1 MPLFT
6 VFTPT
11 YNRAH
16 TLHRVYESLQQ
27 QTFRNF
33 EWLIVDDGSSDN
45 TQALVKDWQSQS
57 NFFPIRY
64 VWQPNQHKKAAFNH
78 GVRIAAGEL
87 FLPADA
93 DDTFS
98 SFALERFAWHW
109 SQISEI
115 ERVKFSGV
123 CGLCVNEDGELIGDR
138 FPGDWGID
146 SSSLEMNYRYRV
158 AGEKW
163 GFCRT
168 DLLRVYPF
176 PDHLDGHVPEG
187 VVWME
192 IAKCYQIRFVNEVVR
207 TYHQDA
213 GNQLTNTA
221 NPASDAPGNLYWKSV
236 VLRNE
241 LRWFWHCPAYFL
253 IDAARWTRFRL
264 HFNKKNVSGISYWP
278 GGVGAGL
285 IVLMAPMGITW
296 WLYDLWKLRRINS
309 Q

>member
-176 PDHLDGHVPEG
+176 PDHLDGHVHEG

-192 IAKCYQIRFVNEVVR
+192 VAKCHQIRFVNEVVR

>member
-27 QTFRNF
+27 QTFRDF
-33 EWLIVDDGSSDN
+33 EWLIVDDGSTDN
-45 TQALVKDWQSQS
+45 TQVLVRGWQEQS
-57 NFFPIRY
+57 DFFPIRY

-78 GVRIAAGEL
+78 GVRVATGEL

-98 SFALERFAWHW
+98 SFSLERFAWHW
-109 SQISEI
+109 SQVSET
-115 ERVKFSGV
+115 ERAKFAGV
-123 CGLCVNEDGELIGDR
+123 CGLCKNEEGQVIGDR
-138 FPGDWGID
+138 FPGDWGLD
-146 SSSLEMNYRYRV
+146 SNALEINYRYKV
-158 AGEKW
+158 VGEKW

-168 DLLRVYPF
+168 DLLRAYPF
-176 PDHLDGHVPEG
+176 PEYLEGHVPES

-192 IAKCYQIRFVNEVVR
+192 IAKRYQTRFINEVLR

-213 GNQLTNTA
+213 GNQLTNTSD
-221 NPASDAPGNLYWKSV
+221 PASDAAGNLYWKSA
-236 VLRNE
+236 VLCNE
-241 LRWFWHCPAYFL
+241 LRWFWHCPTKFI

-264 HFNKKNVSGISYWP
+264 HINRENISGVRYWP
-278 GGVGAGL
+278 GGIGSGL
-285 IVLMAPMGITW
+285 IVLMAPLGLGW
-296 WLYDLWKLRRINS
+296 WLYDLWKFRGK
-309 Q
+309 